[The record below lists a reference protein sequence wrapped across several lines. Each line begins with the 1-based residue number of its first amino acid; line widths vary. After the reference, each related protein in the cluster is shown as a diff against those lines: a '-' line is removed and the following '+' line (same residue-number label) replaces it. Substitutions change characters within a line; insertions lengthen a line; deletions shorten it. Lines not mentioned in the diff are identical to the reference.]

1 MSPHGAFKEWVAF
14 MFCVCS
20 IQILTTSQSSAVRP
34 RAASTMCSG
43 RPICGSTG
51 PSTLGTPLSRSVIST
66 YEISLA
72 LVDYSGSSAP
82 LSAWRLSACSF
93 LVSYSR

>member
-1 MSPHGAFKEWVAF
+1 MRSAWYGDVVVWVAF
-14 MFCVCS
+14 TFCVFS
-20 IQILTTSQSSAVRP
+20 IQIFTTSRSSAVPP
-34 RAASTMCSG
+34 RTAASTMCSG

-82 LSAWRLSACSF
+82 LSTWRL
-93 LVSYSR
+93 LL